1 MPSAL
6 RSLPLPR
13 SALALSLLGSLLGAC
28 SDGDQGFSNA
38 EDQGTSPVG
47 TATML
52 LNPAELV
59 FTDLIYEGETGAIST
74 SLVFEIQSVGDGN
87 LTVSSVSLSAD
98 GGGVFYVEDREDLT
112 IASGS
117 AHEVTVVAT
126 LRAFE
131 MAEGEVRL
139 LTNDKDQLDA
149 RFPLTAYPVGWTGEG
164 DSGL

>member
-74 SLVFEIQSVGDGN
+74 SLVFEIQSVG
-87 LTVSSVSLSAD
+87 
-98 GGGVFYVEDREDLT
+98 
-112 IASGS
+112 
-117 AHEVTVVAT
+117 
-126 LRAFE
+126 
-131 MAEGEVRL
+131 EGEVRL